1 MDEENLEGY
10 SLDPEDWQGLR
21 QLGHR
26 MLDDMFDYQMN
37 RTEGLVWQP
46 MPDEVRQRFY
56 TPVPQ
61 AGMAAEEVYQRF
73 RSEVVPYSMGN
84 SHARFWGWVM
94 GNGTP
99 LGMLA
104 DMLAAG
110 LNPTMGGG
118 AHAPALVEL
127 QVVDWCRQL
136 FEMPE
141 GTSGLLTSGGSVAN
155 LIGLA
160 VARQYGADFDIR
172 AEGVYG
178 TQQRMTIYASSEV
191 HSSVDKAIELLGLG
205 NRSLRKIRVDENYR
219 IDVEALRTTID
230 KDLAAGYK
238 PIALVGCA
246 GTTNTGAID
255 PLVELA
261 DIAQEYGLWYHI
273 DGAFGALGY
282 LAPELRP
289 RLAGLSR
296 ADSLAFDLHKLVYL
310 PMEIGGTLVRD
321 EELHRR
327 TFSLRPDY
335 LHEGGRGLAAPQRWL
350 SDYGIQLTRAF
361 RALKAWM
368 AFQAHGSEKIGKTIL
383 KNVDQAQYLMQ
394 LIEAD
399 PDLEVLAPTDLNIV
413 CFRFAP
419 ASVPEDDFDGINEEL
434 LYRLQ
439 ESGVAVPSSTMLNG
453 HFAIRVSITNHRSRR
468 QDFDLLVDE
477 IKQKGEQLLAGGK

>member
-1 MDEENLEGY
+1 MERESLEAY
-10 SLDPEDWQGLR
+10 SLDPDNWDDLR

-37 RTEGLVWQP
+37 RTDDIVWQP
-46 MPDEVRQRFY
+46 MTDEVRAQFS

-61 AGMAAEEVYQRF
+61 TGVPAEQVYQRF
-73 RSEVVPYSMGN
+73 RSQVVPYSMGN

-110 LNPTMGGG
+110 LNPNMGGG
-118 AHAPALVEL
+118 DHAPALVEL
-127 QVVDWCRQL
+127 QVIEWCRQL

-172 AEGVYG
+172 SDGLYGAEAK
-178 TQQRMTIYASSEV
+178 MTIYASAEV
-191 HSSVDKAIELLGLG
+191 HSSVDKAVELLGLG
-205 NRSLRKIRVDENYR
+205 NRQLHKIAVDENFR
-219 IDVEALRTTID
+219 IDINALQ
-230 KDLAAGYK
+230 AAIEQDRADGLK
-238 PIALVGCA
+238 PIALIGCA

-255 PLVELA
+255 PLDQLA
-261 DIAQEYGLWYHI
+261 DIAQQNGLWYHI
-273 DGAFGALGY
+273 DGAFGALAY
-282 LAPELRP
+282 LAPELQP
-289 RLAGLSR
+289 RLAGLAR

-321 EELHRR
+321 EELHRH
-327 TFSLRPDY
+327 TFAIRPDY

-368 AFQAHGSEKIGKTIL
+368 AFQTHGSEKIGKTIL
-383 KNVDQAQYLMQ
+383 KNVEQANYLMG
-394 LIEAD
+394 LIEASVD
-399 PDLEVLAPTDLNIV
+399 FEALAPTDLNIA
-413 CFRFAP
+413 CFRYAP
-419 ASVPEDDFDGINEEL
+419 SAATPGVNLDALNEEI

-439 ESGVAVPSSTMLNG
+439 ESGIAVPSSTTLNG

-468 QDFDLLVDE
+468 QDFDLLLE
-477 IKQKGEQLLAGGK
+477 QIERIGKQVLAEG